1 MVLIMSYIIRYSSF
15 VVLFTLILSLYGFEE
30 TSSSWVPFEDLPEGY
45 TLEEAKKDNC
55 VVKENGDVTSGKE
68 VWESFLKKTENNE
81 PASVRMVHY
90 YTLGD
95 KERYDESYYESIKN
109 DYPKMYILDFEFDGE
124 KYIWKDYSDEE
135 PRISEYKYLIRYE
148 ENDPPESATF
158 ESAVY
163 YILVNENTYTLDQI
177 QWSMLSSQSTDWIDF
192 KYTCIEY
199 DYKD

>member
-1 MVLIMSYIIRYSSF
+1 MSYIIRYSSF
-15 VVLFTLILSLYGFEE
+15 VVLFTLILSLYGCGEN
-30 TSSSWVPFEDLPEGY
+30 SSPSWVPFEDLPEGY

-55 VVKENGDVTSGKE
+55 VVKENGDITSGKE

-81 PASVRMVHY
+81 PASVRIFSYH
-90 YTLGD
+90 TLGD
-95 KERYDESYYESIKN
+95 KERYGEEYYESIKN
-109 DYPKMYILDFEFDGE
+109 DYPKMYILDLEFDGE

>member
-15 VVLFTLILSLYGFEE
+15 VVLFTLILSLYGCEE